1 MLKEPQNCNLKLF
14 LYLSQKQAKTAT
26 VPNKYTFSDIKI
38 NISMQKT
45 KFASYK
51 HYLLGPKITG
61 RHCFS

>member
-1 MLKEPQNCNLKLF
+1 M
-14 LYLSQKQAKTAT
+14 SQKQAKTAT

-38 NISMQKT
+38 NIYMQKT